1 LTYEAALVDELG
13 VGSLCLSV
21 ALPVQTNAY
30 GDNVVERWVRGIL
43 PEGET
48 LSELERR
55 FGIARGDSFGLLEA
69 LGYDCAGAISVV
81 SDEFRNS
88 VGTSGMKLTEV
99 ELASAIEDLPSLPL
113 GVDEEVRVSLGGLQ
127 AKLLLCRTADGWERP
142 AIGVPTTHILKPDPP
157 EFPGL
162 VASEFY
168 AMRLAGEAGLLV
180 ANVELDEIG
189 GRSVLIVERF
199 DRRVV
204 NGVVTRIHQEDGC
217 QALGLDPEREKYQK
231 PGQLRP
237 SYEALAHVLS
247 SHAVN
252 PVAQLRALGE
262 CMVLTAAVANTDGHA
277 RNHSFLIEDGALT
290 FAPIYDVAPTMA
302 FVPADTV
309 ALAVAGEKK
318 MARIT
323 RLRLAVEMQSW
334 GLTGAEAKIVVNDT
348 IDRVLDAL
356 NHVDPS
362 SAPTRSVEAI
372 NNRARSLNAS

>member
-1 LTYEAALVDELG
+1 
-13 VGSLCLSV
+13 
-21 ALPVQTNAY
+21 
-30 GDNVVERWVRGIL
+30 
-43 PEGET
+43 
-48 LSELERR
+48 
-55 FGIARGDSFGLLEA
+55 
-69 LGYDCAGAISVV
+69 
-81 SDEFRNS
+81 
-88 VGTSGMKLTEV
+88 
-99 ELASAIEDLPSLPL
+99 
-113 GVDEEVRVSLGGLQ
+113 
-127 AKLLLCRTADGWERP
+127 
-142 AIGVPTTHILKPDPP
+142 
-157 EFPGL
+157 
-162 VASEFY
+162 
-168 AMRLAGEAGLLV
+168 MRLAGEAGLLV